1 MNLIDIFFIIFSLLA
16 FGSALLV
23 VFIQDLFKSALMLVV
38 TFMSIGGIFFLL
50 NAEFLGVIQ
59 ILIYAGGIAI
69 IIIFGVLMTKDM
81 ATANTSN
88 IFMFMNGQICLLFFV
103 ILSYFLI
110 NEKWVLLDLTNSS
123 YAEQAKNLFSNTTS
137 HLASLLLK
145 NWVIAFEFSSVLLL
159 AVIIGSLAL
168 VKDKNE

>member
-1 MNLIDIFFIIFSLLA
+1 MNLTDIFFIIFSLIA
-16 FGSALLV
+16 FSSALLV

-38 TFMSIGGIFFLL
+38 TFISVGGIFFLL

-88 IFMFMNGQICLLFFV
+88 IFMFINGQICLLFFTPG
-103 ILSYFLI
+103 LSL
-110 NEKWVLLDLTNSS
+110 SS
-123 YAEQAKNLFSNTTS
+123 PASTS
-137 HLASLLLK
+137 S
-145 NWVIAFEFSSVLLL
+145 
-159 AVIIGSLAL
+159 
-168 VKDKNE
+168 

>member
-1 MNLIDIFFIIFSLLA
+1 
-16 FGSALLV
+16 
-23 VFIQDLFKSALMLVV
+23 
-38 TFMSIGGIFFLL
+38 
-50 NAEFLGVIQ
+50 
-59 ILIYAGGIAI
+59 
-69 IIIFGVLMTKDM
+69 
-81 ATANTSN
+81 
-88 IFMFMNGQICLLFFV
+88 MFMNGQICLLFFV

-159 AVIIGSLAL
+159 AVIIGSIAL
-168 VKDKNE
+168 GKDKNE